1 MRNEHKESLGK
12 AGVFFIH
19 LLQVSCFQYFRDCEE
34 MSTRIIDSL
43 MAARNEKVA
52 IDALPDM
59 PADVEAAYAVQGE
72 LVARI
77 WRAT

>member
-1 MRNEHKESLGK
+1 
-12 AGVFFIH
+12 
-19 LLQVSCFQYFRDCEE
+19 

-43 MAARNEKVA
+43 MAARNDMVA
-52 IDALPDM
+52 IDALPAM

-77 WRAT
+77 GWAT

>member
-1 MRNEHKESLGK
+1 
-12 AGVFFIH
+12 
-19 LLQVSCFQYFRDCEE
+19 

-52 IDALPDM
+52 IDVLPDM

-77 WRAT
+77 GRTS

>member
-1 MRNEHKESLGK
+1 
-12 AGVFFIH
+12 
-19 LLQVSCFQYFRDCEE
+19 
-34 MSTRIIDSL
+34 

-52 IDALPDM
+52 IDVLPDM

>member
-1 MRNEHKESLGK
+1 MN
-12 AGVFFIH
+12 
-19 LLQVSCFQYFRDCEE
+19 
-34 MSTRIIDSL
+34 TRIIDSL

-59 PADVEAAYAVQGE
+59 PAVVEAACAVQGE

-77 WRAT
+77 GPGDVIVADFGALGNIEVTFE